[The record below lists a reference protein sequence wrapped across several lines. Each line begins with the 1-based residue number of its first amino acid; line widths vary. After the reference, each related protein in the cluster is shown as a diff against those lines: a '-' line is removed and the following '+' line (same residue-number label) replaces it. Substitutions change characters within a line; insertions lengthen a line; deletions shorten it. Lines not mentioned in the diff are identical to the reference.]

1 MSEPHCQKKK
11 FCLLMGIYLVL
22 IMLDGLLTYIHTPD
36 LAMEG
41 LSHK

>member
-1 MSEPHCQKKK
+1 
-11 FCLLMGIYLVL
+11 MGIYLVL